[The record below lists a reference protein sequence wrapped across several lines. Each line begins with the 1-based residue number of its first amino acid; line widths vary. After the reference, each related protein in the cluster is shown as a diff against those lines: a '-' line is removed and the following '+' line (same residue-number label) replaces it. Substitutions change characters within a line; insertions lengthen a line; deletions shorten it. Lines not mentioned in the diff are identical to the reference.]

1 MKKGDI
7 SGKGEVYN
15 EQGLICKP
23 SERILMKFINCLFC
37 VANTSIDE
45 IMEHGS
51 EKYEK
56 REILNR
62 MARQSF
68 YMHAREGDYT
78 YPTSNRLN
86 SSHQIYPLL
95 VPATIYITSMRIV
108 SIWEPS
114 PSLTWGVTTLP
125 LGIAIHEKKVYLYE
139 RKLHRSHGK
148 FFVEIF
154 WDELNNVIV
163 SKNQITLL
171 HTDDTRGYGISIGL
185 RRFTQIPQMKKVLLI
200 LKEKGISYNFINQ
213 SKSWNDLFSKFK
225 FGDADGLNKIY
236 DKEGRFIKEKGEV
249 IRSQKGDATP
259 HIVLKKR
266 HGVLFVKKYE
276 DLKPLKGVLYE
287 TNKRIVFIREINEY
301 DSKYTTFSIGTH
313 VYFSFALEDSIVKH
327 GKNTNIY
334 KIPINNRMG
343 VEVSIPYN
351 GKGIK

>member
-23 SERILMKFINCLFC
+23 SERIFMKFINCLFC

-78 YPTSNRLN
+78 YPTSSRLN

-95 VPATIYITSMRIV
+95 VPATIYITNMRIV

-114 PSLTWGVTTLP
+114 SSLTWGVTTLP
-125 LGIAIHEKKVYLYE
+125 LGIAIHEKKVYLHE
-139 RKLHRSHGK
+139 RKLHRGQGK

-154 WDELNNVIV
+154 WDELNDVIV

-185 RRFTQIPQMKKVLLI
+185 RRFTQILQMKKFLLI
-200 LKEKGISYNFINQ
+200 LDEKGIIYKFTNQ
-213 SKSWNDLFSKFK
+213 SKSWINLFSKFQ
-225 FGDADGLNKIY
+225 FGDTDGLNKIY
-236 DKEGRFIKEKGEV
+236 DKEGSFIKEEGEIV
-249 IRSQKGDATP
+249 RLQKVVTP
-259 HIVLKKR
+259 HVVLEKR
-266 HGVLFVKKYE
+266 HGLLFVKKYE
-276 DLKPLKGVLYE
+276 VSKSIKGVLYE

-313 VYFSFALEDSIVKH
+313 VYFSFALEDSIVKP

-334 KIPINNRMG
+334 KIPINNRMW

-351 GKGIK
+351 GKGTK